1 MDESDVVSERE
12 FMDACWKGAN
22 ECVDS
27 CRRFLEST
35 VGKDSVYGID
45 HVAVWAGAAQCLTFW
60 ERHAGELGL
69 VKHLNRE
76 FTKARESGATA
87 IGLHDAVMAAALHYA
102 QATQGLILQDAGS
115 LTFPLTFP
123 QRAAVADFDE
133 CLSFALGTNP
143 EHVRSPRVTVA
154 ECARMWALEGQWA
167 YGTITPRDVADILGD
182 KAPDMDA
189 CAEIAT
195 CAVENIDTSW
205 QIGDQVADQVHA
217 EFETWRECN
226 PPIDKTAPQDV
237 AAAAKRAAA
246 ASVGD
251 GGSAGGAKL

>member
-1 MDESDVVSERE
+1 M
-12 FMDACWKGAN
+12 
-22 ECVDS
+22 
-27 CRRFLEST
+27 
-35 VGKDSVYGID
+35 
-45 HVAVWAGAAQCLTFW
+45 
-60 ERHAGELGL
+60 
-69 VKHLNRE
+69 
-76 FTKARESGATA
+76 
-87 IGLHDAVMAAALHYA
+87 
-102 QATQGLILQDAGS
+102 
-115 LTFPLTFP
+115 
-123 QRAAVADFDE
+123 
-133 CLSFALGTNP
+133 
-143 EHVRSPRVTVA
+143 
-154 ECARMWALEGQWA
+154 EGQWA

-226 PPIDKTAPQDV
+226 PSTDKTAPQDV